1 MDEDLRTEKLI
12 LKISFTG
19 SFLLLIAEI
28 VMAFVSRSQAII
40 MDCLFDV
47 ADIIM
52 LGPFMMLVPLLYQPV
67 TEKRPYGFSQVESLF
82 LIVKYGILIVFTVK
96 LVVDNVRLLMSGGHH
111 INAGAVA
118 IFEMTMAV
126 LGLAMYL
133 ILRHMNKKL
142 SSPTTKADLCMWRID
157 ALSTFGVGVA
167 FIVQIILQGTSFRW
181 IAPYIDPLIALTMAV
196 ILIREPIVMFAES
209 IKNLILFAPK
219 KEIVDDIRQKA
230 YEALKKYKYD
240 IEFLDIIKT
249 GRKIWIEVYITPEA
263 DLVSISNL
271 KRAHDEIIGEISQ
284 LYDNVYLEI
293 IPEIE

>member
-1 MDEDLRTEKLI
+1 MDEDLRMEKLI
-12 LKISFTG
+12 LKVSFTG
-19 SFLLLIAEI
+19 SLLLLIAEI
-28 VMAFVSRSQAII
+28 IMAFVSRSQAVI
-40 MDCLFDV
+40 MDCLFDI

-82 LIVKYGILIVFTVK
+82 LIVKYGALIAITVK
-96 LVVDNVRLLMSGGHH
+96 LVIDNIRLIMSGGHN

-118 IFEMTMAV
+118 TFEISMAV
-126 LGLAMYL
+126 LGLVMYF

-142 SSPTTKADLCMWRID
+142 SSPTTKSDLCMWRID
-157 ALSTFGVGVA
+157 SLSTFGVGIA
-167 FIVQIILQGTSFRW
+167 FIIQIILQGTSFGW
-181 IAPYIDPLIALTMAV
+181 ISPYLDPLIALIMAV
-196 ILIREPIVMFAES
+196 TLIREPIVMFAES

-219 KEIVDDIRQKA
+219 KEIVDNIRQKA

-249 GRKIWIEVYITPEA
+249 GRKIWIEVYITPEG

-271 KRAHDEIIGEISQ
+271 KYAHDEIIEELSKS
-284 LYDNVYLEI
+284 YDNVYLEI